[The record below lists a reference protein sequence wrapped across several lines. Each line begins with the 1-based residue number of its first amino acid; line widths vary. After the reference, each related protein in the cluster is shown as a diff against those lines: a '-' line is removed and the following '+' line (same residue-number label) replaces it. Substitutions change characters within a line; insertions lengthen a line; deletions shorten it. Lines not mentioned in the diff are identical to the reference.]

1 MKAMGTWKMRIWMRV
16 SSLMELKVMMT
27 KQRMQLQP
35 PQALAFEI
43 DPDIDINSQ
52 ALIDMVSTNP
62 NVVEAVPQLFTPAM
76 APETFTVD
84 PNWDW

>member
-1 MKAMGTWKMRIWMRV
+1 VENKNLDEGVESDGVESDDDEA
-16 SSLMELKVMMT
+16 ENAAH
-27 KQRMQLQP
+27 QL

>member
-1 MKAMGTWKMRIWMRV
+1 VENGDLDNGVESDGVESDDDEA
-16 SSLMELKVMMT
+16 ENAAH
-27 KQRMQLQP
+27 QP

-62 NVVEAVPQLFTPAM
+62 NVVEAVPQLLPPAM